1 MTFKNC
7 TGRFQIV
14 LFHELCRI
22 LKVLYKMISFNII
35 ALVVLQITAQAS
47 EKKKNVQKDL
57 IFNFTELLEKVNS
70 FL

>member
-22 LKVLYKMISFNII
+22 LKVLYKMISFNIV

-47 EKKKNVQKDL
+47 EKKNVQKDL

>member
-1 MTFKNC
+1 MTFKIC

-22 LKVLYKMISFNII
+22 LKVLYKMISFNIV

-47 EKKKNVQKDL
+47 EKKNVQKDL